1 MAREA
6 ESKQLLYAMTSGHTA
21 GSSDI
26 AGIAVIIK
34 AARHHTLRKISATVP
49 TNDRITAAYEAIS
62 AALREAREMGARAL
76 IVYTDCEAVIGQLNR
91 TVTVGREQLA
101 RHLETRCLLNQF
113 HRAEVAPVAP
123 AQNEAAR
130 RLAVEAWQREV
141 EGGGSRQLEL
151 PMAAG
156 GAS

>member
-6 ESKQLLYAMTSGHTA
+6 ESKQLLYAMTSGHTTQD
-21 GSSDI
+21 SDI

-34 AARHHTLRKISATVP
+34 AARHHTLRKIASTVP

-76 IVYTDCEAVIGQLNR
+76 IVYTDCEPVLGQLNR
-91 TVTVGREQLA
+91 TVTVGRDQLA

-113 HRAEVAPVAP
+113 HRAEIAPVSA

-130 RLAVEAWQREV
+130 ALAVEAWERETEHGV
-141 EGGGSRQLEL
+141 SRQLQL
-151 PMAAG
+151 PLVSSGTA
-156 GAS
+156 